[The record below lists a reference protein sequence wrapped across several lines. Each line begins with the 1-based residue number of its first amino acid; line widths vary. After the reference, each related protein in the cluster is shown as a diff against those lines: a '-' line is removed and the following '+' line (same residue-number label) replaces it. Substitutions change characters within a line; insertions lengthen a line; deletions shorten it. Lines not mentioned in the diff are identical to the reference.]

1 MYLCIRLYGILEKGT
16 KKYMKKFFGVAIGS
30 IFIYFIL
37 SICRLNLATLN
48 NLFVNNMMQLF
59 FIAIFAYV
67 LFLVSYINIKVELER
82 FIL

>member
-1 MYLCIRLYGILEKGT
+1 
-16 KKYMKKFFGVAIGS
+16 MKKFFGVAIGS